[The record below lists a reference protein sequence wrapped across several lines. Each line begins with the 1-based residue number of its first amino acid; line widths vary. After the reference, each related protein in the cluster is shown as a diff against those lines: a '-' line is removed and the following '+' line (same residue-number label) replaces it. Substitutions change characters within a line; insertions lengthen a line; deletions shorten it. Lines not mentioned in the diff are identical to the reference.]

1 MRTPLTF
8 RWILVRGA
16 AGLLLVAASGAVQGQ
31 EPPTGSPAVLDRVEA
46 VVNNHAILSSDIADE
61 LKLSVLDP
69 NNAGRGVL
77 TPQQALQQ
85 LISRTMIQQQ
95 IREEDVQASEPSPK
109 DVQDRLTEIR
119 KELPA
124 CIRQNCASDAG
135 WTAFLAKNGL
145 TQMQVENYLQLRLQI
160 LGFIEN
166 RFRQGIRIS
175 QEEIETYYQK
185 TLVPQYAKGEAV
197 PALTAVSPRIEEI
210 LLQQQVNLLFG
221 SWLDNLRKQ
230 GDVEVLDPTLETAGA
245 QADGSGAR

>member
-1 MRTPLTF
+1 MRAPITF
-8 RWILVRGA
+8 RKTLVRGA

-31 EPPTGSPAVLDRVEA
+31 EPPGGSPAVLDRVVA

-135 WTAFLAKNGL
+135 WTAFLAKNSL
-145 TQMQVENYLQLRLQI
+145 TQMQVENYLKLRLQI

-210 LLQQQVNLLFG
+210 LLQRQVNLLFG

-230 GDVEVLDPTLETAGA
+230 GNVEVLDPTLETAGA